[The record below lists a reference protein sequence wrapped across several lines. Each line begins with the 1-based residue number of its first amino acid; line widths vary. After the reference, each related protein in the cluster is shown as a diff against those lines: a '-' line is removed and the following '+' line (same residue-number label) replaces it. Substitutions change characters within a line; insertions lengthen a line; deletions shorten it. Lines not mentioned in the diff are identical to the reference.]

1 MLCAV
6 ALLGVSVALTT
17 RMQNQ
22 WQLTLLWGVLVGTG
36 TGVTSMVLAAI
47 IANRWFDERRGLVL
61 GVLSAANATGQLV
74 FLPLL
79 ASLVA
84 TRGWRAAAL
93 LVAGAAALV
102 FVVVFLFMRDRPE
115 DLGLL
120 PYGRAPGGSTERPR
134 AMAPIEALRH
144 AAHSRAFWI
153 LAGTFFVCGASTN
166 GLIGTHLIAACHDY
180 GIPEVRSAQLL
191 AMMGIFDIIGTTA
204 SGWLTDRYS
213 SRHLLFGYYTLRGIS
228 LLFLPFTLQEGGG
241 GLAWFAVFYGLDWI
255 ATVPPTV
262 RLTSEAFGREN
273 TGRDLRMDWREPPAR
288 RVDGGIRRR
297 RDPDDARRLPG
308 GVLDRRRVVHAG
320 GRVVSHHRPA
330 HVQRSSGRRADAR
343 LTSMISCLM
352 TSVGTSAIRSNLK
365 DLLGALGVV
374 HDALRSVVVF
384 GYVGRWGGASR
395 KGWSRNTRLSCA
407 WRRRQASKCLAM
419 VSSSWAL
426 RGEASCVAARL
437 KKPAPSSGT
446 SGCCAAGASDPRR
459 IPPAPGTGRR
469 RSPSSGCQPAASNP
483 PRSDRRRR

>member
-1 MLCAV
+1 MRPPLHYAWIVALVTFVVLLVTAGIRATPGVLMISLEGEFGWSRAAISGAVAINIALFGLIGPFAASVMDRWGVRRVVLCAV
-6 ALLGVSVALTT
+6 GLLGLSVALTT

-74 FLPLL
+74 FLPVL

-102 FVVVFLFMRDRPE
+102 FIVVFLFMRDRPE

-120 PYGRAPGGSTERPR
+120 PYGRAPGGSTERTR

-180 GIPEVRSAQLL
+180 GIPEMRSAQIL
-191 AMMGIFDIIGTTA
+191 AMMGIFDIIGTTG

-213 SRHLLFGYYTLRGIS
+213 SRHLLFGYYTLRGVS
-228 LLFLPFTLQEGGG
+228 LLFLPFTLQDGS

-273 TGRDLRMDWREPPAR
+273 TGVIYGWIGASHQLGASLAAF
-288 RVDGGIRRR
+288 G
-297 RDPDDARRLPG
+297 
-308 GVLDRRRVVHAG
+308 AG
-320 GRVVSHHRPA
+320 
-330 HVQRSSGRRADAR
+330 
-343 LTSMISCLM
+343 
-352 TSVGTSAIRSNLK
+352 AIRS
-365 DLLGALGVV
+365 ALG
-374 HDALRSVVVF
+374 D
-384 GYVGRWGGASR
+384 Y
-395 KGWSRNTRLSCA
+395 
-407 WRRRQASKCLAM
+407 QLAFWIAG
-419 VSSSWAL
+419 VL
-426 RGEASCVAARL
+426 CI
-437 KKPAPSSGT
+437 
-446 SGCCAAGASDPRR
+446 AAGASFLTIGPRAFR
-459 IPPAPGTGRR
+459 ARPAELT
-469 RSPSSGCQPAASNP
+469 PAL
-483 PRSDRRRR
+483 